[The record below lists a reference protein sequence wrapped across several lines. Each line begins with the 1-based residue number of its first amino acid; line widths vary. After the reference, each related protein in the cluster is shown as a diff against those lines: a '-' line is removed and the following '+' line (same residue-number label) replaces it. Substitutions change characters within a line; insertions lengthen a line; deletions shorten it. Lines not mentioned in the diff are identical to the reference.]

1 MPRISSPIREP
12 EAILT
17 NMRTL
22 AAAAAATFTLTACG
36 IAPET
41 PPPSTTY
48 GADSSSTSTTTNTS
62 TSTTDAY
69 GSNDS
74 YAVLTYTCGGTTY
87 ETAFDARESG
97 EDCEAESNGVAD
109 ISSEEMAALD
119 TAYGDE
125 QTHEISSL
133 DVLWGL
139 CATSIAPDTTYPYGL
154 SSEQTKE
161 IKGMLSLCPD
171 HPRADDFRASMKKG
185 QQQDKELAEGTRF
198 YDGTYVVGTDVK
210 PGTYIVK
217 DVEDCYWERQDAN
230 GQTIDNDF
238 KTAAAQIRVTIAAT
252 DHAFV
257 AKGCGEWTKT
267 K

>member
-1 MPRISSPIREP
+1 
-12 EAILT
+12 
-17 NMRTL
+17 MRPLVL
-22 AAAAAATFTLTACG
+22 AAAAAVSLTACG

-41 PPPSTTY
+41 PAPSSTFA
-48 GADSSSTSTTTNTS
+48 ADISGTSTTTS
-62 TSTTDAY
+62 TSSSTPDAY

-74 YAVLTYTCGGTTY
+74 YAVLTYTCGGTTF

-125 QTHEISSL
+125 ETHEISSL

-139 CATSIAPDTTYPYGL
+139 CATNIDPATTYPSGL
-154 SSEQTKE
+154 SSVQTKE
-161 IKGMLSLCPD
+161 IKGMLTLCPD
-171 HPRADDFRASMKKG
+171 HPRANEYRTAMKKG
-185 QQQDKELAEGTRF
+185 QAQDKERAEGTRF
-198 YDGTYVVGTDVK
+198 NDGTFVVGTDVK
-210 PGTYIVK
+210 PGTYVVK

-230 GQTIDNDF
+230 GATIDNDF
-238 KTAAAQIRVTIAAT
+238 KTAAAQIRVTIAST

-257 AKGCGEWTKT
+257 AKGCGEWTQEK
-267 K
+267 